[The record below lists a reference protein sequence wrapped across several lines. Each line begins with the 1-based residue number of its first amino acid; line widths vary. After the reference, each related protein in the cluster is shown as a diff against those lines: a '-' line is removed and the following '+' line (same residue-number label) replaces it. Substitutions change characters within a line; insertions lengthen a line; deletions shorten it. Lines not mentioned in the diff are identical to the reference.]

1 MAPAA
6 PAAGQAQTRNT
17 HAKDVPMT
25 LPPPSEVHR
34 MARDFGRELREKCAV
49 APAAFAMAGLS
60 EAERRAVMS
69 LALSDV
75 VCAFGQSL
83 GLRSRDTLREI
94 DTALDRARRLL
105 EQAG

>member
-1 MAPAA
+1 
-6 PAAGQAQTRNT
+6 
-17 HAKDVPMT
+17 MT
-25 LPPPSEVHR
+25 LPPSEVHR

-60 EAERRAVMS
+60 EAERRAIMS
-69 LALSDV
+69 LTSSDV
-75 VCAFGQSL
+75 VCAFDQSL
-83 GLRSRDTLREI
+83 GLRSRYTFRKI

>member
-1 MAPAA
+1 
-6 PAAGQAQTRNT
+6 
-17 HAKDVPMT
+17 
-25 LPPPSEVHR
+25 
-34 MARDFGRELREKCAV
+34 
-49 APAAFAMAGLS
+49 MAGLS
-60 EAERRAVMS
+60 EEERSAVMS

>member
-1 MAPAA
+1 
-6 PAAGQAQTRNT
+6 
-17 HAKDVPMT
+17 
-25 LPPPSEVHR
+25 
-34 MARDFGRELREKCAV
+34 MARDFGRELREKCTV

-60 EAERRAVMS
+60 KAERRAVMS

-75 VCAFGQSL
+75 VRAFGQSL

>member
-1 MAPAA
+1 
-6 PAAGQAQTRNT
+6 
-17 HAKDVPMT
+17 MT
-25 LPPPSEVHR
+25 LPPSEVHR

-94 DTALDRARRLL
+94 DPALDRARRLL
-105 EQAG
+105 EQRQQRVESAEQIYRFEKFDKSRCR

>member
-1 MAPAA
+1 
-6 PAAGQAQTRNT
+6 
-17 HAKDVPMT
+17 MT
-25 LPPPSEVHR
+25 LPPSEVHR
-34 MARDFGRELREKCAV
+34 MARDFGRELREKYAV

>member
-25 LPPPSEVHR
+25 LPPSEVHR
-34 MARDFGRELREKCAV
+34 MARDFGRELREKCSV
-49 APAAFAMAGLS
+49 APAAFAMDGLS
-60 EAERRAVMS
+60 EAERRAFMS

>member
-1 MAPAA
+1 MA
-6 PAAGQAQTRNT
+6 
-17 HAKDVPMT
+17 H
-25 LPPPSEVHR
+25 
-34 MARDFGRELREKCAV
+34 DFGRELREQC
-49 APAAFAMAGLS
+49 APAAFAMASLS
-60 EAERRAVMS
+60 EAERRPVMS

-94 DTALDRARRLL
+94 DMALDRARRLL

>member
-1 MAPAA
+1 MEPQKKYIWAL
-6 PAAGQAQTRNT
+6 
-17 HAKDVPMT
+17 H
-25 LPPPSEVHR
+25 
-34 MARDFGRELREKCAV
+34 
-49 APAAFAMAGLS
+49 FAMAGLS

-105 EQAG
+105 EQAGYFR

>member
-1 MAPAA
+1 MASAA

-25 LPPPSEVHR
+25 LPPSEVHR
-34 MARDFGRELREKCAV
+34 MARDFGGELRKKCAV
-49 APAAFAMAGLS
+49 APAAFAMIGPS
-60 EAERRAVMS
+60 DAERRAVMS
-69 LALSDV
+69 PALSDV